1 MGGRYRRLQ
10 SDDHFGRFSHLD
22 AQAVHLIAGNSLKPG
37 GHDAAA
43 SDLAAERGSVGRR
56 RACDDLITAAVV
68 SRRCRAV
75 ECEEG
80 ACNQAPPV
88 IIAARGRVR
97 TEVAPTRRVG
107 VAPKGPCI
115 LAFRCRVRPVSDFA
129 RRSPTL
135 HWSRSATLWGPR
147 ARARVR
153 AIESGGRS
161 RAGRSRVRAIRTVGV
176 RRGRGVGDRREDEH
190 GEGGEP
196 AQEVVAPAGAG
207 LRRDERVDCGVRR
220 DDHDRDRE
228 QKHVDANC

>member
-10 SDDHFGRFSHLD
+10 SDVHFGRFSHLD
-22 AQAVHLIAGNSLKPG
+22 AQAVHLIAGNSLTPG

-147 ARARVR
+147 ARARARDREWWAFASGAFSR
-153 AIESGGRS
+153 ARDKNGGRS
-161 RAGRSRVRAIRTVGV
+161 ARA
-176 RRGRGVGDRREDEH
+176 RGRRPPRG
-190 GEGGEP
+190 
-196 AQEVVAPAGAG
+196 
-207 LRRDERVDCGVRR
+207 
-220 DDHDRDRE
+220 
-228 QKHVDANC
+228 